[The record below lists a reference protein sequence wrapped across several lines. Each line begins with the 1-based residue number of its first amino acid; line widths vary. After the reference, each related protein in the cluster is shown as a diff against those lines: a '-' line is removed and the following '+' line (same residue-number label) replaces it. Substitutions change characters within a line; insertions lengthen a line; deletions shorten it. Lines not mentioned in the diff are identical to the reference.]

1 MGRAG
6 NYDIITEQG
15 SDFSLYLQY
24 LENAGTG
31 VTLNAYQARM
41 QVRRSTID
49 TETLLWVTGS
59 TLVNSSTSH
68 TRSVTGGGSTG
79 SFTPTNATADQIL
92 GTGGIK
98 LDVSSAGAS
107 GTTGGI
113 LVTIG
118 ADTMANVPIGR
129 HIYDLEINSGSS
141 AEKIIKG
148 RFEVQGEVT
157 R

>member
-6 NYDIITEQG
+6 NYDIIAEQG
-15 SDFSLYLQY
+15 SDFSLYLSYQ
-24 LENAGTG
+24 ENAGTG
-31 VTLNAYQARM
+31 FTLGLYQAEM

-49 TETLLWVTGS
+49 TGALLWITGS

-79 SFTPTNATADQIL
+79 EFTPAGATGTL

-113 LVTIG
+113 LITIG

-129 HIYDLEINSGSS
+129 HFYDLEIVSGSS
-141 AEKIIKG
+141 VEKLLRG
-148 RFEVQGEVT
+148 RFEVEGEVT

>member
-6 NYDIITEQG
+6 NYDIIAEQG
-15 SDFSLYLQY
+15 SDFTLYMQY
-24 LENAGTG
+24 QENSGTG
-31 VTLNAYQARM
+31 VTLDLYQARM

-49 TETLLWVTGS
+49 TGALIWVSGS
-59 TLVNSSTSH
+59 TVTNSSTSH
-68 TRSVTGGGSTG
+68 NRSVTGGGSTG
-79 SFTPTNATADQIL
+79 EFNPSLATGGVL

-98 LDVSSAGAS
+98 LDVSSAGAT
-107 GTTGGI
+107 GTKGGI

-118 ADTMANVPIGR
+118 ADTMANVPIGK
-129 HIYDLEINSGSS
+129 HIYDLEINSGKS

-148 RFEVQGEVT
+148 RFEVLGEVT